1 MVTRSDFIIGTDLM
15 ASKLFLASFFIIVI
29 FSVGGFGLM
38 QWLQSAPT
46 PGMTTTASVSPV
58 VINRLEGC
66 DGFNQSLDEAIALQN
81 RIGHTHNSVRL
92 ATLKRD
98 CRGEQQEHYRVAPR

>member
-1 MVTRSDFIIGTDLM
+1 M
-15 ASKLFLASFFIIVI
+15 APKLFFASLFIIVV
-29 FSVGGFGLM
+29 FSVSGFGLM
-38 QWLQSAPT
+38 QWLQSAPAPVAT
-46 PGMTTTASVSPV
+46 MTASVGPV

-66 DGFNQSLDEAIALQN
+66 EGFNQSLDEAIALQN

-98 CRGEQQEHYRVAPR
+98 CRGEQQEYYRVAPR

>member
-1 MVTRSDFIIGTDLM
+1 M
-15 ASKLFLASFFIIVI
+15 APRRFLVSLLIIVV
-29 FSVGGFGLM
+29 FAVSGFALM
-38 QWLQSAPT
+38 QWFQSRSSSVS
-46 PGMTTTASVSPV
+46 TTTASTSPV

-66 DGFNQSLDEAIALQN
+66 EGFNQSLDEAIALQN

>member
-1 MVTRSDFIIGTDLM
+1 M
-15 ASKLFLASFFIIVI
+15 APRRFLASLLIIVI
-29 FSVGGFGLM
+29 FSAGGFGLM

-46 PGMTTTASVSPV
+46 AVAVNTAATGPM

-66 DGFNQSLDEAIALQN
+66 DGFNQSIDEAIALQN
-81 RIGHTHNSVRL
+81 RIGHPHNSVRL

-98 CRGEQQEHYRVAPR
+98 CRGEQQEHYRVVPR

>member
-1 MVTRSDFIIGTDLM
+1 M
-15 ASKLFLASFFIIVI
+15 APGRFLASLVIIVV
-29 FSVGGFGLM
+29 FAGVGFGVM
-38 QWLQSAPT
+38 HWLQSAPT
-46 PGMTTTASVSPV
+46 SNSMTIATATTGPV

-66 DGFNQSLDEAIALQN
+66 EGFNQALDEAIALQN
-81 RIGHTHNSVRL
+81 RIGHPHNSARL

>member
-1 MVTRSDFIIGTDLM
+1 M
-15 ASKLFLASFFIIVI
+15 APRLFLASLFIIVI
-29 FSVGGFGLM
+29 FSVSGFGLM

-46 PGMTTTASVSPV
+46 AGTTTTASAGPV

-66 DGFNQSLDEAIALQN
+66 EGFNQSLDEAIALQN
-81 RIGHTHNSVRL
+81 RIGHPHNSVRL